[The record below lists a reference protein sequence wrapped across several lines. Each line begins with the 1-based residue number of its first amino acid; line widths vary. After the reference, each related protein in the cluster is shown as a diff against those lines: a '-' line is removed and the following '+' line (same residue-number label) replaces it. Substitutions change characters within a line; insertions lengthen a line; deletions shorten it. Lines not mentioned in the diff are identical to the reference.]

1 MRDDLIGYALG
12 ALEPEEHALIEARLN
27 ADPALRHDLELVT
40 RSFQPLSW
48 DKQPYEPPPALAHRT
63 CEFVATQSRVMLAP
77 APTASSSQWRFADV
91 AIAAALFLA
100 ATMLF
105 FPALNQSRFAAR
117 VLGCQNNL
125 REIGT
130 ALTNYAD
137 LHGGYFPN
145 IAPEGRLGAAG
156 VYATRLLEGGYLAN
170 QRVIVCPASALAD
183 EDEFRVPTSEELQNV
198 PGEHLAQMH
207 RRMGGSYGYN
217 VGYVS
222 NGRYYPTKNQHRF
235 HFALMADAPSAKPPY
250 RSHNHGNCG
259 QNVLFEDL
267 HVQYLTTCRAR
278 GCTDDIYLNDKGE
291 VAAGIHKDDAV
302 VAASHTKPLLV
313 PVPVHIEPAP

>member
-1 MRDDLIGYALG
+1 MREDLIGYALG
-12 ALEPEEHALIEARLN
+12 ALEPEEHAHIEARLN
-27 ADPALRHDLELVT
+27 ADPALRHDLQLIA
-40 RSFQPLSW
+40 RSLEPLSW
-48 DKQPYEPPPALAHRT
+48 DKQSYEPPAALAHRT
-63 CEFVATQSRVMLAP
+63 CEFVATQSRVMMAP
-77 APTASSSQWRFADV
+77 APVANSSQWRFADV
-91 AIAAALFLA
+91 AIAASLFLA

-117 VLGCQNNL
+117 VLSCQNNL

-145 IAPEGRLGAAG
+145 IAPEGRQSAAG
-156 VYATRLLEGGYLAN
+156 VYAMRLVEGGYLSN
-170 QRVIVCPASALAD
+170 PSVIVCPASALAD
-183 EDEFRVPTSEELQNV
+183 EGEFRVPTSDELQTV
-198 PGEHLAQMH
+198 PGEHLPHLH
-207 RRMGGSYGYN
+207 RKMGGSYGYN

-222 NGRYYPTKNQHRF
+222 NGRYYPTKNQNRVR
-235 HFALMADAPSAKPPY
+235 FALMADAPTAKPPY
-250 RSHNHGNCG
+250 RSQNHGNCG

-291 VAAGIHKDDAV
+291 VAAGVHKDDAV
-302 VAASHTKPLLV
+302 VGASHTRPLLI
-313 PVPVHIEPAP
+313 PVPVEIETTP